1 MMRIKLMIAVTG
13 VAIGFSMLGCSNNL
27 QTENTLLKKENEELR
42 AQYKESSGALQ
53 AADDDLR
60 RTQDDLRA
68 AEEVSAGL
76 QEAIDTRPETISI
89 FENINGVDVT
99 LRDKD
104 LALTVASDL
113 LFNSGSASLKKSAQL
128 TLGNVASALN
138 STYPNQSIVIM
149 GYTDTDKI
157 KKSNFKS
164 NWHLAF
170 DRAWSVRDFLV
181 SNGVGKD
188 RIAIESWGPIKPL
201 ATKSASRRVDIV
213 VVNE

>member
-99 LRDKD
+99 LRD
-104 LALTVASDL
+104 
-113 LFNSGSASLKKSAQL
+113 
-128 TLGNVASALN
+128 
-138 STYPNQSIVIM
+138 
-149 GYTDTDKI
+149 
-157 KKSNFKS
+157 
-164 NWHLAF
+164 
-170 DRAWSVRDFLV
+170 
-181 SNGVGKD
+181 
-188 RIAIESWGPIKPL
+188 
-201 ATKSASRRVDIV
+201 
-213 VVNE
+213 